1 MAVQLTPTGLELDS
15 ESYELTTFS
24 SGTFTPTINI
34 EGSSGGINATT
45 TYTARW
51 TRLNKMCMI
60 DVAASWS
67 NYYANGGTGAVL
79 FTLPV
84 AFAQGSSTQTQMG
97 GTCGD
102 WGSDNVVTS
111 VNTQGLRFQRTAQ
124 TSSTTVYLYYNY
136 SGDSWNYMRANNSAG
151 PLGQSSGFLNLRFSF
166 CYGVS

>member
-1 MAVQLTPTGLELDS
+1 MAVRLTPTGLELDS

-24 SGTFTPTINI
+24 SGTFTPTITI

-84 AFAQGSSTQTQMG
+84 AFAQGSNAQTQMG
-97 GTCGD
+97 GP
-102 WGSDNVVTS
+102 GS
-111 VNTQGLRFQRTAQ
+111 
-124 TSSTTVYLYYNY
+124 
-136 SGDSWNYMRANNSAG
+136 
-151 PLGQSSGFLNLRFSF
+151 
-166 CYGVS
+166 

>member
-1 MAVQLTPTGLELDS
+1 MAYALKPTGLELDS
-15 ESYELTTFS
+15 SSYTMTTFS

-84 AFAQGSSTQTQMG
+84 AFAQTGTSQTQIG

-102 WGSDNVVTS
+102 WGSDNIVTT
-111 VNTQGLRFQRTAQ
+111 VGTNGLRFQRTATQ
-124 TSSTTVYLYYNY
+124 SSTTVYLYYDYGSDN
-136 SGDSWNYMRANNSAG
+136 WNYMRANNSSG